1 MRILFLSGCAP
12 AKYNY
17 REPNAYPFYLIKE
30 IATRHET
37 AVLYYNSNDKI
48 NIADIDAGLK
58 DVGVKW
64 QKQVRTNR
72 LMILFFSLRYI
83 PKAIL
88 LKLGIRFNLKIP
100 QAIVP
105 LQLSVYKKYPD
116 SNFVRDVKEFSPD
129 LVIVFPMQLYFAVRK
144 ITRLNIPV
152 EVLCT
157 DSTVLHYTRQLKVV
171 NRIPTSE
178 TITKQ
183 MLEQSKKLEAAY
195 KTIPANYLFVGEEDK
210 NSFIENSGQTSGS
223 FFIPHHLY
231 SGVGNKHEWINGNGK
246 VNVLIG
252 GDGHTIYAGDEA
264 DVIAQEIA
272 RSKKP
277 DPEKINF
284 HFLVTRYDKA
294 IDSLQKAGY
303 TVIGK
308 AWAEDY
314 DEYLKQIHV
323 QVFPIILGTGTK
335 AKVLAAMVSGLL
347 CVGTKYAFENICVA
361 PGDYVLY
368 RTPADIP
375 SILEEICRDKSKY
388 EQVAIA
394 TREKILSEHSTKKV
408 VDRLLEISTR

>member
-1 MRILFLSGCAP
+1 MKILFLSGCAP

-37 AVLYYNSNDKI
+37 AVLYFNANDKI
-48 NIADIDAGLK
+48 NIADINAGLNEA
-58 DVGVKW
+58 GVKG
-64 QKQVRTNR
+64 QKQVRTSR
-72 LMILFFSLRYI
+72 PMKLLFSLLYI
-83 PKAIL
+83 PKAII
-88 LKLGIRFNLKIP
+88 LKLGIRLNLKIP
-100 QAIVP
+100 RIFVP

-116 SNFVRDVKEFSPD
+116 NAFIRNIKEFSPD
-129 LVIVFPMQLYFAVRK
+129 LVIVFPMQLYFAVKK
-144 ITRLNIPV
+144 ITKLNIPV

-183 MLEQSKKLEAAY
+183 MLEQSKKLESAY
-195 KTIPANYLFVGEEDK
+195 KTILAKYLFVGEKDK
-210 NSFIENSGQTSGS
+210 NSFIANSGQSSNS

-231 SGVGNKHEWINGNGK
+231 SGVGNKRSWDTGNGK
-246 VNVLIG
+246 VNILFG

-264 DVIAQEIA
+264 DLIAEEIVK
-272 RSKKP
+272 SKKP
-277 DPEKINF
+277 DAEKIDF
-284 HFLVTRYDKA
+284 YFLGTRYDKA

-303 TVIGK
+303 TVISK

-347 CVGTKYAFENICVA
+347 CIGTEYAFENIRAA

-368 RTPADIP
+368 RSPADIP
-375 SILEEICRDKSKY
+375 SILQEICQDKSKY
-388 EQVAIA
+388 ELVAIA
-394 TREKILSEHSTKKV
+394 TREEILAEHSTRKV
-408 VDRLLEISTR
+408 VDRILEISAQ